1 MSQAI
6 ETGLLREALERE
18 RLGSSLNFGWG
29 SISAADSTDVPAAP
43 VRRVSSSKQYA
54 ETRKRGAVVA
64 RKRNW
69 TSVQR
74 ARFPIFGEEENDE
87 PLSDTGNNSDVEEK
101 ETERKDEA
109 RKTDRKRKTRQ
120 EEDGA
125 SSWDSKEEE
134 KEDRQPASGRFL
146 PEFEEYEDFNPV
158 EARTVVRR
166 RPYRQDKYDKE
177 AAPRPVKPGE
187 AKEIAERFIRERK
200 AAALERERYH
210 RTPNEEMRD
219 AGVGMRDEDVSMMA
233 GDVSLDDAD
242 QLYEKMLQLAITSE
256 KEASDALK
264 INDRHTLTTDPLRD
278 IKHCAGDKRL
288 EAIRYTLNNLG
299 YTRSQFQ
306 KLFHTHFIQACL
318 PIIYGT
324 DWATHA
330 ERVMKEF
337 GLERIS
343 PEVLV
348 QTPRRFGK
356 TVSVAMFVLAV
367 RNTNTIVAL
376 LLACICLFLSGADR
390 VSLMCLVL
398 EL

>member
-6 ETGLLREALERE
+6 EAGLLREALERE

-54 ETRKRGAVVA
+54 ETRKRGTIVA

-74 ARFPIFGEEENDE
+74 ARFPIFGEEEENDE
-87 PLSDTGNNSDVEEK
+87 PLSDTGNNSEEVEEK

-109 RKTDRKRKTRQ
+109 RKTVRKRKTHYSQ
-120 EEDGA
+120 EGDDRDDA
-125 SSWDSKEEE
+125 AASWDSKEEE

-146 PEFEEYEDFNPV
+146 PEFEEFEDFDPV

-177 AAPRPVKPGE
+177 AAPRPVKPDE
-187 AKEIAERFIRERK
+187 ARELAEQFIRERK

-210 RTPNEEMRD
+210 RTPNDEMRD
-219 AGVGMRDEDVSMMA
+219 AGVGMRDEDVSMTA

-367 RNTNTIVAL
+367 RDTKTAAAP
-376 LLACICLFLSGADR
+376 LLACIYHSLSGH
-390 VSLMCLVL
+390 
-398 EL
+398 